1 MENSTLVINR
11 LSKKYKNCFAVNDL
25 SLELQEGEFFTLLGP
40 SGSGK
45 TTTLKMV
52 AGLEIP
58 TSGEIWVKGN
68 NITFDP
74 PNKRG
79 LGMVFQNYA
88 LFPHMTI
95 AENIAFPLKMQKKYT
110 KNEINERVTNIL
122 KLVQLDG
129 YQERYPSQMSG
140 GQQQRVALARALV
153 FHPPIVLMDE
163 PLGALDKK
171 LRAAMQLEIK
181 RIQQQLNITT
191 IYVTHDQE
199 EALTL
204 SDRIAIMNAGEIVQ
218 LDTGKNIYE
227 HPNSSFIADFIGES
241 NFIPVDV
248 VDQKGDK
255 VILKIK
261 SPLGSIFHIK
271 GSDLIPPYSDDL
283 KFVIR
288 PEKIVIARDLGSKT
302 KLNCIIS
309 QVIYLGETIKY
320 IMSIDEM
327 YQFIVKQQITDLN
340 RCFDVGERIS
350 LTWGDECG
358 NILS

>member
-1 MENSTLVINR
+1 MANSTLVFNH
-11 LSKKYKNCFAVNDL
+11 LTKKYKDCFAVKDL
-25 SLELQEGEFFTLLGP
+25 SLELREGEFFTLLGP

-52 AGLEIP
+52 AGLETP
-58 TSGEIWVKGN
+58 TSGEIWVRGKEV
-68 NITFDP
+68 TFLP
-74 PNKRG
+74 PDKRG

-95 AENIAFPLKMQKKYT
+95 KDNIAFPLKMQKKYS
-110 KNEINERVTNIL
+110 KDEITSRVKDIL
-122 KLVQLDG
+122 ALMQLDG
-129 YQERYPSQMSG
+129 FQERYPSQMSG

-153 FHPPIVLMDE
+153 FQPPIVLMDE

-181 RIQQQLNITT
+181 RIQQQVNITT

-227 HPNSSFIADFIGES
+227 HPNSLFVADFIGES
-241 NFIPVDV
+241 NFVPIDLVCREEDEA
-248 VDQKGDK
+248 
-255 VILKIK
+255 ILKIK
-261 SPLGSIFHIK
+261 SPIGSTFSFK
-271 GSDLIPPYSDDL
+271 CSDLEFPSSTDL

-288 PEKIVIARDLGSKT
+288 PEKIIIGKNLGSEA
-302 KLNCIIS
+302 KLHCKIS
-309 QVIYLGETIKY
+309 EVIYLGETIKY

-327 YQFIVKQQITDLN
+327 YQFMVKVQTVNMSFRLN
-340 RCFDVGERIS
+340 VGDTVD
-350 LTWGDECG
+350 LTWDDDCG

>member
-1 MENSTLVINR
+1 MLVFDH
-11 LSKKYKNCFAVNDL
+11 LTKKYHDFFAVKGV
-25 SLELQEGEFFTLLGP
+25 SLELLEGEFLTLLGP

-52 AGLEIP
+52 AGLETP
-58 TSGEIWVKGN
+58 TSGEIWVKGQ
-68 NITFDP
+68 NITFLP

-95 AENIAFPLKMQKKYT
+95 KENIAFPLKMQKKFT
-110 KNEINERVTNIL
+110 KDKITSQVSDIL

-129 YQERYPSQMSG
+129 YQERYPSQLSG

-153 FHPPIVLMDE
+153 FQPPIVLMDE

-181 RIQQQLNITT
+181 RIQQQLHITT

-204 SDRIAIMNAGEIVQ
+204 SDRIAIMNAGEISQ

-227 HPNSSFIADFIGES
+227 HPNSLFIADFIGES
-241 NFIPVDV
+241 NFIPVELAGQEHDV
-248 VDQKGDK
+248 L
-255 VILKIK
+255 ILKIK
-261 SPLGSIFHIK
+261 SAVGSTFRHKVGDVKPTI
-271 GSDLIPPYSDDL
+271 SDDV
-283 KFVIR
+283 KFFIR
-288 PEKIVIARDLGSKT
+288 PEKISFSKHLGKEA
-302 KLNCIIS
+302 KLHCKIS
-309 QVIYLGETIKY
+309 EMIYLGETIKY
-320 IMSIDEM
+320 IMTIDEM
-327 YQFIVKQQITDLN
+327 FQFIVKQQAMNGNMHFNIGDSV
-340 RCFDVGERIS
+340 D
-350 LTWGDECG
+350 LTWEDESG
-358 NILS
+358 KLLS

>member
-1 MENSTLVINR
+1 LANSILVFNQ
-11 LSKKYKNCFAVNDL
+11 LTKKYKDFYAVKDL
-25 SLELQEGEFFTLLGP
+25 SLELQEGEFLTLLGP

-45 TTTLKMV
+45 TTTLKMI

-58 TSGEIWVKGN
+58 TSGEIWVKGK
-68 NITFDP
+68 NITNIP
-74 PNKRG
+74 PDKRG

-95 AENIAFPLKMQKKYT
+95 KENIAFPLKMQKKYS
-110 KNEINERVTNIL
+110 KNEVNDRVTDIL

-129 YQERYPSQMSG
+129 YQERYPTQMSG

-153 FHPPIVLMDE
+153 FKPPIVLMDE

-181 RIQQQLNITT
+181 RIQQQVNITT
-191 IYVTHDQE
+191 VYVTHDQE

-218 LDTGKNIYE
+218 LDSGKNIYE

-241 NFIPVDV
+241 NFVPVEV
-248 VDQKGDK
+248 VGQENDY
-255 VILKIK
+255 VILKVK
-261 SPLGSIFHIK
+261 SPTGSTFRYK
-271 GSDLIPPYSDDL
+271 CCDLTQPFRDDL

-288 PEKIVIARDLGSKT
+288 PEKIVIGKDLGSEVKVH
-302 KLNCIIS
+302 CMIS
-309 QVIYLGETIKY
+309 EVIYLGETIKY
-320 IMSIDEM
+320 IMTIDEI
-327 YQFIVKQQITDLN
+327 YQFVVKQQIKNLN
-340 RCFDVGERIS
+340 ILLKVGDHIG
-350 LTWGDECG
+350 LTWEDECG
-358 NILS
+358 NLLS